1 MNGVGHML
9 NADKATMTGSVL
21 RMGARQHGARLDAI
35 RRASRIRSRIE
46 NSLAARREKPRP

>member
-9 NADKATMTGSVL
+9 NAGMAAMTGSVL